1 MKNIDQLND
10 LFNTDPIPP
19 AQDPQPEQL
28 PVVLPQSKPGLS
40 HDQQEDFDLARETLR
55 SLIYKGQNTLD
66 DLVELA
72 KNSEHPRNYEV
83 AGQIMKTLSDTAKD
97 LLELQKKA
105 QGLKQPDDVA
115 PPNSIGTQN
124 NNIVFTG
131 STSDLMKMLRNE
143 KDI

>member
-1 MKNIDQLND
+1 MKNIPELDA
-10 LFNTDPIPP
+10 LFNTEPMPSEE
-19 AQDPQPEQL
+19 AKL
-28 PVVLPQSKPGLS
+28 PVALPQTKPGLS
-40 HDQQEDFDLARETLR
+40 DDQQDDFDLARETLR
-55 SLIYKGQNTLD
+55 SLIHKGQNTLD

-97 LLELQKKA
+97 LLELQKRA
-105 QGLKQPDDVA
+105 QALKQPDEVT
-115 PPNSIGTQN
+115 PNKQIGTQ

-131 STSDLMKMLRNE
+131 STTDLMKMLRNE

>member
-1 MKNIDQLND
+1 MKNIPELDA
-10 LFNTDPIPP
+10 LFNTEPMPSS
-19 AQDPQPEQL
+19 AEEAKL

-40 HDQQEDFDLARETLR
+40 DDQQDDFDLARETLR
-55 SLIYKGQNTLD
+55 SLIHKGQNTLD

-97 LLELQKKA
+97 LLELQKRA
-105 QGLKQPDDVA
+105 QTLKQPDEVT
-115 PPNSIGTQN
+115 PNKQIGTQ

-131 STSDLMKMLRNE
+131 STTDLMKMLRNE